1 MRKLAAIMFT
11 DIVGYT
17 ALTARDEEKAFQ
29 LLNTQRELL
38 KPIVEEFGGSWLKE
52 IGDGLLLTF
61 PTVSNAVRCAI
72 KIQQAT
78 KDIEDYSLRI
88 GIHEGE
94 IIEEGGDVF
103 GDDVNVASRIEP
115 FAAPGGIAISHKV
128 QQDIS
133 SLPEF
138 TTKYIGKPKLKG
150 VRQEVKVY
158 RITSHGLPETKAA
171 GVSAKLERKP
181 VHWVKALLI
190 TLGVLILAGIGTG
203 GWYIYPF
210 LSLPEPVERH
220 FDKAIAVLYLDNMG
234 AEADQYFADGLTEE
248 LITRLARIR
257 NLKVASRTDVGI
269 YRAQPASIQQ
279 ICEDLNVDYVVE
291 GSVRKAGDQIRVTA
305 QLIKAEDG
313 FHLWTETYD
322 REFKDIF
329 TLQDD
334 VATSIA
340 SKLDMVI
347 SGRDQS
353 EITQRPTDNLEAYDL
368 ALKAKSLLF
377 SIIGSFTEDQFHP
390 IISMLEKAVQLDPAY
405 SDAHAWLAG
414 TYLSICM
421 YGLYA
426 TDLDTLEQIRFVE
439 KASLA
444 AEEALA
450 LDPTH
455 EVALLVVSG
464 ITEVRLRMNLESREF
479 RPLLVR
485 KLMLQVRKLAEL
497 YPESPL
503 THFAKA
509 NYYSLRSETPLRS
522 EEDSSNY
529 QMSLQ
534 KALVAAEGAVKTGYS
549 DPLFIWI
556 AHAACLDLGFSS
568 QINGDY
574 EKALEYYKRGL
585 ELAIEIDNKS
595 AIWDYSSLMGG
606 LYRDLGL
613 YSTALEYLE
622 QSLEIEH
629 ELDEAEGTVAS
640 FTEFFLLITDIGHT
654 YRDMGDY
661 EKALEYYEQSLEIA
675 HGHDDEHVGTAAL
688 FNEWSLNDIGRTCA
702 DMEDYEKALAY
713 YEQSLEMA
721 RERGEKRGEG
731 FNLHYMG
738 EAYLLGGSYS
748 QSSAYFDSANNI
760 GNELDDVIGSI
771 WNMSWWA
778 LADLKSNNTESAKV
792 KAAEVEK
799 MMEST
804 DPEEWAIVI
813 VNWNLSQV
821 YSALGDAEKGK
832 QYLEVAYKEVLSRA
846 DRLKTQEARERL
858 LTNIRENREVVAA
871 WDKAKL

>member
-38 KPIVEEFGGSWLKE
+38 KPIVEEFGGAWLKE

-72 KIQQAT
+72 KIQQET

-138 TTKYIGKPKLKG
+138 TTKYIGQPKLKG

-158 RITSHGLPETKAA
+158 CITSHGLPEPKQA

-181 VHWVKALLI
+181 VHWVRALLI

-234 AEADQYFADGLTEE
+234 AADDQYFTDGLTEE
-248 LITRLARIR
+248 LITRLARIS

-269 YRAQPASIQQ
+269 YRVQPASIQQ
-279 ICEDLNVDYVVE
+279 IREDLNVDYVVE

-322 REFKDIF
+322 RELKDIF
-329 TLQDD
+329 ALQDD
-334 VATSIA
+334 VAISIA

-347 SGRDQS
+347 SGQDQS
-353 EITQRPTDNLEAYDL
+353 EIARRPTDNLEAYDTV
-368 ALKAKSLLF
+368 LKAASLSLRRDYRDN
-377 SIIGSFTEDQFHP
+377 DQWST
-390 IISMLEKAVQLDPAY
+390 IISMLERAVQLDPAFGA
-405 SDAHAWLAG
+405 AHVTLAE
-414 TYLSICM
+414 TYLG
-421 YGLYA
+421 YAGYA
-426 TDLDTLEQIRFVE
+426 TNLDTLERIRFLE
-439 KASLA
+439 KASLE

-450 LDPTH
+450 LDPTD
-455 EVALLVVSG
+455 EYALSIAPQVTG
-464 ITEVRLRMNLESREF
+464 SRFLMTLGPSEF

-485 KLMLQVRKLAEL
+485 KMMLQVRKLAEL
-497 YPESPL
+497 YPESPW
-503 THFAKA
+503 THYVKA
-509 NYYSLRSETPLRS
+509 FYYLIRSEIPLGG
-522 EEDSSNY
+522 EDDLDNSV
-529 QMSLQ
+529 MSMQ
-534 KALVAAEGAVKTGYS
+534 KALAAAEGRLKTGYAGIYEPGLIS
-549 DPLFIWI
+549 IVEQASLI
-556 AHAACLDLGFSS
+556 LGTGS
-568 QINGDY
+568 NGEGEY
-574 EKALEYYKRGL
+574 EKALEYLQRGL
-585 ELAIEIDNKS
+585 ELAIEIDNKTNTWEIS
-595 AIWDYSSLMGG
+595 WNIGIAYCG
-606 LYRDLGL
+606 LGL
-613 YSTALEYLE
+613 YDNSLEYLE
-622 QSLEIEH
+622 QSLEIAH
-629 ELDEAEGTVAS
+629 ELGDPVGMVMALAGREAS
-640 FTEFFLLITDIGHT
+640 FTRLSLTEIGRT

-661 EKALEYYEQSLEIA
+661 EKALEYYEQSLEIR
-675 HGHDDEHVGTAAL
+675 
-688 FNEWSLNDIGRTCA
+688 S
-702 DMEDYEKALAY
+702 
-713 YEQSLEMA
+713 
-721 RERGEKRGEG
+721 ERGAKRGEG
-731 FNLHYMG
+731 VTLHLMG
-738 EAYLLGGSYS
+738 EASLLGGKYP
-748 QSSAYFDSANNI
+748 QSSAYFDSASKI
-760 GNELDDVIGSI
+760 WNELDDAGQNL
-771 WNMSWWA
+771 WTLSWWA
-778 LADLKSNNTESAKV
+778 LADLESNNTESAKV

-804 DPEEWAIVI
+804 NPEDWAIVI

-821 YSALGDAEKGK
+821 YSALGDSEKGK
-832 QYLEVAYKEVLSRA
+832 QYLEVAYKQVLSDA
-846 DRLKTQEARERL
+846 DRREDWEARERFL
-858 LTNIRENREVVAA
+858 ANVREHREVVAA
-871 WDKAKL
+871 WDKAQL